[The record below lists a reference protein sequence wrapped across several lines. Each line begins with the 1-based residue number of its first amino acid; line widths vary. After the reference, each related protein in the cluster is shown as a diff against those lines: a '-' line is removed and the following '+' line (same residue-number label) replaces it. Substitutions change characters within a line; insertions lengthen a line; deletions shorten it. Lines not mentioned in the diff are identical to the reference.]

1 MSLVDDLQRQCQKLF
16 SDRMSLLSLWQ
27 EIADH
32 FYPERADFTV
42 VRNLGTDFAAGL
54 MTTYPLLVR
63 RDLGNSFSSMLRPTG
78 KQWNEMTV
86 NEDEAK
92 LTVESKRWLEWATG
106 VMRRAMYDRKTNFIR
121 ATKEGDHDFATFG
134 NAALT
139 SELGPDQSTLLYRSW
154 HLRDVVWA
162 EGADSLVDCVY
173 HKWSPSLR
181 TLKRMFPRTFPSQLE
196 ERLTKNPLEEVTVY
210 RSVMSQ
216 DQFNDTALRGPWV
229 SVYYILEP
237 KVILE
242 TRPLQDTVW
251 TIPRWQTVSGSQY
264 GHSPATVCGLPDA
277 RLIQAMTRVILEA
290 GEKFTNPPLVGVQE
304 AVRGDV
310 QLFAGGITWVDA
322 EYDERLG
329 EVLRPLTQDK
339 SGFNIGMEM
348 RLDIQNIMREAFFLN
363 KIEMPAKPQ
372 EMTAYEVAQRVQEY
386 IRQALPL
393 FEPMEHEYNGSL
405 CEKTFGIMMRAG
417 AFGPADSIPRQLRGR
432 DIRFKFTSPLQQA
445 LDSEN
450 MAKLQQ
456 SKAALTLIADV
467 DPNAAHIFDA
477 KQAFRDALRGA
488 RVPSTW
494 VRSEREVESIE
505 QASAEENEAEMQ
517 MAALGQSAAAA
528 KDIASA
534 KLSNTQAAAI

>member
-1 MSLVDDLQRQCQKLF
+1 MSLIDDLQRQGQKLF
-16 SDRMSLLSLWQ
+16 SDRVSLLSLWQ

-32 FYPERADFTV
+32 FYPERADFTS
-42 VRNLGTDFAAGL
+42 VRNVGTDFAAGL

-92 LTVESKRWLEWATG
+92 LSVESKRWLEWATG

-139 SELGPDQSTLLYRSW
+139 SELGPDGSTLLYRSW
-154 HLRDVVWA
+154 HLRDVAWA

-173 HKWSPSLR
+173 QKWSPTLR
-181 TLKRMFPRTFPSQLE
+181 VLKRMFPKTFPVELETKLSQDPYSE
-196 ERLTKNPLEEVTVY
+196 ITVY

-216 DQFNDTALRGPWV
+216 DQFNDAAINGPWV

-242 TRPLQDTVW
+242 TRPLQDNVW

-290 GEKFTNPPLVGVQE
+290 GEKFTNPPLIGVQE

-329 EVLRPLTQDK
+329 EVLRPLSQDK
-339 SGFNIGMEM
+339 SGFNIGMEL

-417 AFGPADSIPRQLRGR
+417 AFGPVDTIPQQLRGR

-456 SKAALTLIADV
+456 AKAALALIADV
-467 DPNAAHIFDA
+467 DPNAAHIFNA

-494 VRSEREVESIE
+494 VRSEREVTSIE
-505 QASAEENEAEMQ
+505 ESSAEESEAEMQ
-517 MAALGQSAAAA
+517 LAALSQSAAAS

-534 KLSNTQAAAI
+534 KLANTQAATL